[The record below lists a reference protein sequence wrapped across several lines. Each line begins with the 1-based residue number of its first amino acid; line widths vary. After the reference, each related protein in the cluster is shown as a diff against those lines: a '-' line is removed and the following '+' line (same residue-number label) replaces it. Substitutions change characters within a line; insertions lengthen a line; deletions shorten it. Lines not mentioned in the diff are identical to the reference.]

1 MAGEWLKFD
10 SSTPEKKEV
19 FSITVQL
26 GWDDPDLTVGK
37 LMKVWRWFDQH
48 TIDGNAD
55 SVTPAL
61 LDRLIGVTGLTQ
73 AMANVGWMV
82 ITDTGLHLPHFNR
95 HNGKTAKDRALGAKR
110 AANYR
115 SSDESNADSVTDTV
129 TDALPREEK
138 RREEKNKD
146 LKTKTKTFADARSFE
161 SFWKL
166 YPKKAAKGDAEKAWK
181 KIEADVVPMILEA
194 VEANLT
200 GFAWTNEGGR
210 YIPNPATWLNGK
222 RWNDEVRPALSQSPA
237 AMPQRQPQMSLD
249 DQRAAANEEAKRRIF
264 GSVRNAEVID
274 V

>member
-115 SSDESNADSVTDTV
+115 SSDESNASSVTNSV

-146 LKTKTKTFADARSFE
+146 LKTNTTPSAVSSKFDFEKSLSDAGVPEKHIASWLKVRKAKRGVNTEEAYAGFVREATAAGLTIPDAVLICVERSWAGIKADWLQS
-161 SFWKL
+161 
-166 YPKKAAKGDAEKAWK
+166 KA
-181 KIEADVVPMILEA
+181 
-194 VEANLT
+194 
-200 GFAWTNEGGR
+200 
-210 YIPNPATWLNGK
+210 
-222 RWNDEVRPALSQSPA
+222 
-237 AMPQRQPQMSLD
+237 
-249 DQRAAANEEAKRRIF
+249 RAATVNSNSPLGKHGQATAENARRWLE
-264 GSVRNAEVID
+264 SQNHSEDAQP
-274 V
+274 